1 MSPYTPG
8 SVSPSL
14 SLQRLKL
21 KYDYLFSSFAFN
33 YNLRPCGEVP
43 SFDNKLAFDTLEE
56 QLGGKWDEFYTELGP
71 EPVAAA
77 SLGQVYKGVLRST
90 GDIVAV
96 KVQRPAVLET
106 VSIDLYIIR
115 NLGIAL
121 RSVPQIATDVVAG
134 AFTRPLLG
142 STLALCM
149 G

>member
-1 MSPYTPG
+1 M
-8 SVSPSL
+8 
-14 SLQRLKL
+14 LK
-21 KYDYLFSSFAFN
+21 
-33 YNLRPCGEVP
+33 
-43 SFDNKLAFDTLEE
+43 
-56 QLGGKWDEFYTELGP
+56 
-71 EPVAAA
+71 
-77 SLGQVYKGVLRST
+77 ST

>member
-1 MSPYTPG
+1 
-8 SVSPSL
+8 
-14 SLQRLKL
+14 
-21 KYDYLFSSFAFN
+21 
-33 YNLRPCGEVP
+33 
-43 SFDNKLAFDTLEE
+43 
-56 QLGGKWDEFYTELGP
+56 
-71 EPVAAA
+71 
-77 SLGQVYKGVLRST
+77 
-90 GDIVAV
+90 VAV